1 MNKSNGIGFC
11 GTLFLIFLIL
21 KLCKVINWSWW
32 LITMPLWIGFTIYIL
47 CIILILMLAYIG
59 KKRSN
64 KRILEKFNKNKK

>member
-47 CIILILMLAYIG
+47 CIILILILACIG